1 MLQNS
6 KNTQTSSIKW
16 YEEVKLVLTKIHFST
31 SSGTSYMEVVNSI
44 KGPTV
49 LKIILKLALGGP
61 VR

>member
-16 YEEVKLVLTKIHFST
+16 YEEVKVVSTKIHFST
-31 SSGTSYMEVVNSI
+31 ISGTSYMEVVNTI